1 MKTLPCTLSCVFLLT
16 STVALHAATRANE
29 PVSSSSN
36 PEGMWSHIE
45 RVEDLGELRNVT
57 AEWDANAPNGLLKLV
72 AERRASYAWAV
83 VPAPKESWDL
93 ARRANVVAE
102 IANRGTVPV
111 SVLLWVV
118 GDRGWDAVVD
128 SATLAPGESRK
139 FSCDLRS
146 TFRDGTPKIDPGQV
160 KQVQVM
166 LRGPMPDASIEVRGL
181 AATGEAFRWIRPAGR
196 IDVPVIED
204 VAPAPGRRVR
214 YRLDG
219 DEHMGIYSVLHLPM
233 DWRPG
238 ETFPVIVEYPGNIF
252 FTPACYSTG
261 LPDQCVI
268 GYGITKGKGAICV
281 SLPFIDRETGTIAE
295 NSWGN
300 ADDTADYAVK
310 MVDEICAK
318 FGGDKQ
324 NVVLTGFSRGALAC
338 GYIGLR
344 NERIASLWKGFH
356 ACQHYDG
363 DGWHGAT
370 MESALERA
378 KRFKGKAV
386 FQTDNSAEKFQ
397 PVMDAMEAETIYVR
411 SGLGAHACAMFLDD
425 RPSTQQLRRWFADL
439 VGMPRR

>member
-1 MKTLPCTLSCVFLLT
+1 MKTFPYRLSYAFLLT
-16 STVALHAATRANE
+16 STVALHAADGANALA
-29 PVSSSSN
+29 SSSSST
-36 PEGMWSHIE
+36 EEMWSHID
-45 RVEDLGELRNVT
+45 RAEDLGELRNMT
-57 AEWDANAPNGLLKLV
+57 AQWDANAPDGVLTLV

-83 VPAPKESWDL
+83 IPAPKKGWNL

-102 IANRGTVPV
+102 VTNRGTVPAA
-111 SVLLWVV
+111 VLLWVV

-128 SATLAPGESRK
+128 SATLASGESRK
-139 FSCDLRS
+139 LSCDLRT
-146 TFRDGTPKIDPGQV
+146 TFPDGTPKLDPGQV

-166 LRGPMPDASIEVRGL
+166 LRGSKEGVTLEVRGL
-181 AATGEAFRWIRPAGR
+181 AAAGDVPQWQRPSGR
-196 IDVPVIED
+196 MDVPVIED
-204 VAPAPGRRVR
+204 VPPAPGRRVR

-219 DEHMGIYSVLHLPM
+219 DEDTGIYSVLHLPV
-233 DWRPG
+233 DWKPG
-238 ETFPVIVEYPGNIF
+238 DTFPVIVEYPGNIF

-281 SLPFIDRETGTIAE
+281 CLPFVDRKTGTITE

-300 ADDTADYAVK
+300 ADDTADYAVS
-310 MVDEICAK
+310 MVNEICAK
-318 FGGDKQ
+318 FGGDRK
-324 NVVLTGFSRGALAC
+324 NVLLTGFSRGALAC

-386 FQTDNSAEKFQ
+386 FHTDNSTEKFQ
-397 PVMDAMEAETIYVR
+397 PLMDVMKTGTTYVR

-425 RPSTQQLRRWFADL
+425 RPSTQQLRKWFADL
-439 VGMPRR
+439 IR

>member
-1 MKTLPCTLSCVFLLT
+1 
-16 STVALHAATRANE
+16 
-29 PVSSSSN
+29 
-36 PEGMWSHIE
+36 
-45 RVEDLGELRNVT
+45 
-57 AEWDANAPNGLLKLV
+57 
-72 AERRASYAWAV
+72 
-83 VPAPKESWDL
+83 
-93 ARRANVVAE
+93 
-102 IANRGTVPV
+102 
-111 SVLLWVV
+111 
-118 GDRGWDAVVD
+118 
-128 SATLAPGESRK
+128 
-139 FSCDLRS
+139 
-146 TFRDGTPKIDPGQV
+146 
-160 KQVQVM
+160 
-166 LRGPMPDASIEVRGL
+166 
-181 AATGEAFRWIRPAGR
+181 
-196 IDVPVIED
+196 
-204 VAPAPGRRVR
+204 
-214 YRLDG
+214 
-219 DEHMGIYSVLHLPM
+219 LHLPM